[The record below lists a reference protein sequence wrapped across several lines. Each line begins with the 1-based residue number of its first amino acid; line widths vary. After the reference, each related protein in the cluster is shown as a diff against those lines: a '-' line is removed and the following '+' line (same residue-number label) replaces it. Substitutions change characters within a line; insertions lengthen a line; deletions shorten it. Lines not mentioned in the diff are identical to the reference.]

1 MPQHSSI
8 LHPRRGAVILTL
20 VLGLIVTAP
29 LAALAEPVAP
39 DTPTNSA
46 DAQQRWLNAG
56 REAAALNDQVLQAGE
71 ALTAATATATAAAEA
86 VTEAKIEVDAA
97 TAAAAVADADL
108 AAQRQRI
115 DRFVNAS
122 FRGARLNSL
131 APLLTAQSPDDY
143 LDQVTALDRVAADA
157 GNTLDQAAQAR
168 QAATAAAEHRAHA
181 VDEAAQ
187 WQIAADAARTAAE
200 QAATDLDTR
209 KADLD
214 RQAGVYQALYDQ
226 LSEQER
232 QQAIADQEERDAA
245 AARAATQTEP
255 PAQAGSADDPPA
267 ALLAAADG
275 APQPVQVEAADRGR
289 TDPAPAAGGSQAG
302 QAAVAAALSKVGS
315 AYVWGA
321 AGPDAFDCSGLTS
334 WAWKQAG
341 VTIPRTSR
349 EQQGLTSVPMDQLQ
363 PGDLV
368 TYYSPVSHVAM
379 YIGNGQ
385 VVQASTPSK
394 PVYVTDVYRGGPN
407 PSGHRPQA

>member
-20 VLGLIVTAP
+20 VLALTVTAP
-29 LAALAEPVAP
+29 IAALAEPVVP

-71 ALTAATATATAAAEA
+71 TLTAATATATAAAEA
-86 VTEAKIEVDAA
+86 VTEAKVEVDTA
-97 TAAAAVADADL
+97 TAAAEIADADL
-108 AAQRQRI
+108 AAQQQRV

-143 LDQVTALDRVAADA
+143 LDQVTALDRVADDA

-181 VDEAAQ
+181 VDEATQ
-187 WQIAADAARTAAE
+187 WQTAADAARTAAE

-214 RQAGVYQALYDQ
+214 RQAGAYQALYDQ

-232 QQAIADQEERDAA
+232 QQAIADQEERNAA
-245 AARAATQTEP
+245 AAQAAVQTAP
-255 PAQAGSADDPPA
+255 PATSIDDP
-267 ALLAAADG
+267 AAAVAAAAAAG
-275 APQPVQVEAADRGR
+275 APQPTRDEAAARDR
-289 TDPAPAAGGSQAG
+289 TDQPSAAGSGAG

-321 AGPDAFDCSGLTS
+321 AGPDSLDCSGLTS
-334 WAWKQAG
+334 CAWKQAG

-407 PSGHRPQA
+407 PSGHRP